1 MLCLNGRTVSI
12 EDVYECK
19 RPVSVPG
26 ISVNVR
32 RVKVRT
38 SLLVE
43 KQAPTF
49 FLSKPTAKFYGES
62 LTVLEQE
69 RASLP
74 LRLTGDGVS
83 FLVTL
88 YVPESE
94 CIL

>member
-1 MLCLNGRTVSI
+1 MLCLNGRAVSI

-49 FLSKPTAKFYGES
+49 FFIKAYCQILWRKSH
-62 LTVLEQE
+62 
-69 RASLP
+69 
-74 LRLTGDGVS
+74 RLGTR
-83 FLVTL
+83 TR
-88 YVPESE
+88 
-94 CIL
+94 